1 MCYCKAQLCMHSH
14 THTHTHTQVMAVCSI
29 GDKVLVKWK
38 KSHRPAVVT
47 KVDESVVEVKLK
59 ELNHTLVY
67 SVGSDKTDNSVIKS
81 TNHSSEE
88 LSIIYDRVPL
98 AKDLVIGTKVLACL
112 SPDSGIFVNG
122 CIAELNRTR
131 DEFGIALEIN
141 KKAAV
146 VWHPIESIRML
157 TGVKSVKCTPGLI
170 NMYGSGYDTTATSLP
185 CSVGMEDQDPNVFQV
200 VVSSYRRTK
209 PTEGPK
215 DISPTPTYGPLQAL
229 GSLPSYMDSAPQPIT
244 DSQQSIE
251 FSQQQYFGSS
261 PPQALPPPS
270 LHTPHAPNIPV
281 SPHNQ
286 ANQAAIPPLVSQA
299 GAMPQPQTS
308 QPQLDFYPSLPRG
321 PRIKLKDY
329 KGAKKGEIIVTPEG
343 VKKKFNGKQW
353 RRLCGVEDC
362 WKESQKCGLCSK
374 HLNSP
379 TPPMIPMPR
388 RSPCSG
394 VKRSL
399 STAMDSTN
407 KIESLQFDSSKRRRI
422 HSQGSVLSRHPAI
435 DVYTDANGIT
445 HKRPSGEGA
454 QGEQRSSA
462 WEDFSES
469 EQLAVFGLASLGS
482 SRNSTPFSPVPSPLV
497 SSPLTNDV
505 FAYCSSSHSSPARFQ
520 DLAGR
525 FHMQHLSG
533 YSRPKPSRRSQSV
546 SGVSQPLSIA
556 PPSGFSGFPSS
567 AGFQGQFS
575 YPTSASLFQVPG
587 SATLVNTN
595 ASNSN
600 EFGLSAA
607 SSHLSAGPKDSHTQQ
622 VSGLIVS
629 KLVSS
634 QVPPHVVYY
643 YYI

>member
-1 MCYCKAQLCMHSH
+1 
-14 THTHTHTQVMAVCSI
+14 MAVCSL

-47 KVDESVVEVKLK
+47 KVDESVIEVKLK

-81 TNHSSEE
+81 TNHSSEK
-88 LSIIYDRVPL
+88 LSIIYDRIPV
-98 AKDLVIGTKVLACL
+98 AKDLVIGTKVLVRV
-112 SPDSGIFVNG
+112 SQDSDVFVNG
-122 CIAELNRTR
+122 TIAELKQTR
-131 DEFGIALEIN
+131 DEFGIALEVN
-141 KKAAV
+141 KIPAV
-146 VWHPIESIRML
+146 VWHPIKSIRML

-185 CSVGMEDQDPNVFQV
+185 CSVGMEDQDPNVYQV

-209 PTEGPK
+209 PTEGTK
-215 DISPTPTYGPLQAL
+215 DASPTPTYGPLQAL

-244 DSQQSIE
+244 DSPHSVE
-251 FSQQQYFGSS
+251 FNQQQYFGSS
-261 PPQALPPPS
+261 PPQALPPPPPS

-281 SPHNQ
+281 SPLNQ

-308 QPQLDFYPSLPRG
+308 QLQLDFYPSLPRG

-379 TPPMIPMPR
+379 TPPMIAMPR
-388 RSPCSG
+388 RSPCGG

-407 KIESLQFDSSKRRRI
+407 KVESLQFESSKRRRI

-435 DVYTDANGIT
+435 DVYPDDISRKQST
-445 HKRPSGEGA
+445 GEGS
-454 QGEQRSSA
+454 QGEQRTAA

-482 SRNSTPFSPVPSPLV
+482 SKNNTPFSPVPSPLV

-505 FAYCSSSHSSPARFQ
+505 FAYCSPTHSSPARFQ

-533 YSRPKPSRRSQSV
+533 YSRPKLNKRSQSV
-546 SGVSQPLSIA
+546 SAVTQPIPVA

-567 AGFQGQFS
+567 AGFTGQFS
-575 YPTSASLFQVPG
+575 YPSSASLFQVPG

-600 EFGLSAA
+600 DFGLSAA
-607 SSHLSAGPKDSHTQQ
+607 STHLSAGPKDSHTQQ
-622 VSGLIVS
+622 VSGIFVS
-629 KLVSS
+629 
-634 QVPPHVVYY
+634 VYL
-643 YYI
+643 